1 MTHPVLVRWAVGAPP
16 RMGDGAVAGAA
27 GWPICEMSS
36 VPSSSP
42 RGRSFTTCA
51 SGWGDP
57 YFAFGNVYAHSVLD
71 LADNI
76 FGQAAAANG
85 VQEAALNMEGLLV
98 GPVIRLSEY
107 GATPCRSRIAAAI
120 ADPQ

>member
-1 MTHPVLVRWAVGAPP
+1 
-16 RMGDGAVAGAA
+16 
-27 GWPICEMSS
+27 MSS

-51 SGWGDP
+51 SAWGDP
-57 YFAFGNVYAHSVLD
+57 YFAFGNVYAHAVLD
-71 LADNI
+71 RADNI

-98 GPVIRLSEY
+98 SQNTALRRVGQELP
-107 GATPCRSRIAAAI
+107 
-120 ADPQ
+120 PQLRTLNDLRYT